1 MKGRGSSYSTASG
14 AVIFLS
20 KWAVFVSG
28 PWEGDFQ
35 LCWEAVC
42 CDWFKYTADICTGP
56 DTQKTH
62 SGRCRWCFMSV
73 PLHGEGRENVFGVLI
88 SATNTP
94 FSLSHT
100 HTHKPTH
107 KPAFAWSR
115 ISHIVIL
122 RPSLH
127 YRGHDHTR
135 LHVCAWPKAKN
146 REMNRDVYMKEFY
159 VTYPR
164 GSICTV
170 HLREK
175 RHSEKKQIEVARVSQ
190 WLFVGKEAACNSQ
203 QPEVIIF
210 KYVLRI

>member
-1 MKGRGSSYSTASG
+1 M
-14 AVIFLS
+14 
-20 KWAVFVSG
+20 
-28 PWEGDFQ
+28 
-35 LCWEAVC
+35 
-42 CDWFKYTADICTGP
+42 
-56 DTQKTH
+56 
-62 SGRCRWCFMSV
+62 
-73 PLHGEGRENVFGVLI
+73 GRERGIFSCVGRQCAVTDSNTQRTSALVLTHKKHTVGDAAGVLWV
-88 SATNTP
+88 SPYTGKEEKMYLACW
-94 FSLSHT
+94 SLPPTHLSLYHT